1 MGAVG
6 RSSSSLHHHPAG
18 SIEINVAVEQKAAT
32 INAVDKSNSNLILQ
46 SLLQHVLFLPGEV
59 EQHRHSPDQL
69 KGLTEEDKQ
78 VPIRCGPEPPTH
90 ALSEEGALE
99 LTSASLEDINLRT
112 TCLRYSKLISRESFR
127 STELVTTTVEV
138 GRLDAGGG
146 SGQTFSCLSARLSKS
161 LSFPS
166 GSGSGFSF

>member
-1 MGAVG
+1 MG

-32 INAVDKSNSNLILQ
+32 VNAVNKSNSNLILQ

-78 VPIRCGPEPPTH
+78 VRIRCGPEPPTH
-90 ALSEEGALE
+90 ALSEEGALGTD
-99 LTSASLEDINLRT
+99 L
-112 TCLRYSKLISRESFR
+112 
-127 STELVTTTVEV
+127 
-138 GRLDAGGG
+138 
-146 SGQTFSCLSARLSKS
+146 CLSGGHKLKDNMFEVLKVDLS
-161 LSFPS
+161 
-166 GSGSGFSF
+166 